1 MMTDNSHDPPAPP
14 ESDDVD
20 PDEDFEEETC
30 SFCGR
35 SAFDVERMV
44 VQGGARICNFCIK
57 EFHARL
63 AKAKG
68 DGEGEG
74 GGGKASG

>member
-1 MMTDNSHDPPAPP
+1 MTDDSHGPP
-14 ESDDVD
+14 DDRD
-20 PDEDFEEETC
+20 LEEELDEELEAEKC

-44 VQGGARICNFCIK
+44 VQGGARICNVCIK

-63 AKAKG
+63 NPKPQH
-68 DGEGEG
+68 
-74 GGGKASG
+74 